1 MARWEKHAGNTELTS
16 SAPEHQVGARN
27 SQRQHKVS
35 MGQLWAAWQAAVTA
49 HQLPHHQQLTFERG
63 KKENKPPTTDPPPRP
78 ELTKLCLIGAAAS
91 LFLSYSC
98 PFSPLPASRWMLYP
112 HLSVISCDR
121 GMKGTK
127 QNVPDLIR
135 KEGEFLDTGVCVWH
149 IKGRNKR
156 IFLFF
161 SVAHPGNFCWVA
173 LFWVQ
178 QGCCEWHCYD
188 YRSGNGKSL
197 WSDPSA

>member
-1 MARWEKHAGNTELTS
+1 MSSITETLILHAVLPFAVANSTLQQCCWCYTIAYLTVARGPMARWEKHTGNTELRS
-16 SAPEHQVGARN
+16 SAPGQQVGAKN

-49 HQLPHHQQLTFERG
+49 HQLPHHQQLTFERR

-78 ELTKLCLIGAAAS
+78 ALTKLCLIRAAAS

-112 HLSVISCDR
+112 HLSVISCDC

-127 QNVPDLIR
+127 QKAPDLIR
-135 KEGEFLDTGVCVWH
+135 KEGEFLDIGVCVWH
-149 IKGRNKR
+149 IKGRNRR
-156 IFLFF
+156 IFFF
-161 SVAHPGNFCWVA
+161 
-173 LFWVQ
+173 L
-178 QGCCEWHCYD
+178 
-188 YRSGNGKSL
+188 
-197 WSDPSA
+197 